1 MRVEGLDCNF
11 RKYPGYSKKGRD
23 IFGILFI
30 WWKGLFWNIIKERVS
45 FAKRLERVGGLF
57 KE

>member
-1 MRVEGLDCNF
+1 MIGILENNRAIL
-11 RKYPGYSKKGRD
+11 KKGRG

-30 WWKGLFWNIIKERVS
+30 WWKGLFWNILKERVS
-45 FAKRLERVGGLF
+45 FAKELERVEGFF